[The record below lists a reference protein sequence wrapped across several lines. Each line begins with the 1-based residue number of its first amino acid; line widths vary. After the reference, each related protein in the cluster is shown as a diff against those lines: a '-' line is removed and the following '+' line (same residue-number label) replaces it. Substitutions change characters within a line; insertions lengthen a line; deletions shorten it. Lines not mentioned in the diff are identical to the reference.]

1 MEREK
6 SIRLID
12 NKSIVEE
19 QKKIGHLKLQKNN
32 ISGWSLKKMIEE
44 FGIEEVLPE
53 EVKKNKLLVFLL
65 RRGYIDEDYA
75 NYINY
80 FKGNS
85 ITKDDMNFIL
95 AVKNMEQKSFDY
107 KLTKPQ
113 WLFNGCK
120 YMSLAKK
127 QFIILTFWSA
137 CCPVMMKKKN

>member
-1 MEREK
+1 
-6 SIRLID
+6 
-12 NKSIVEE
+12 
-19 QKKIGHLKLQKNN
+19 
-32 ISGWSLKKMIEE
+32 MIEE

-107 KLTKPQ
+107 KLTKTPT
-113 WLFNGCK
+113 G
-120 YMSLAKK
+120 S
-127 QFIILTFWSA
+127 
-137 CCPVMMKKKN
+137 